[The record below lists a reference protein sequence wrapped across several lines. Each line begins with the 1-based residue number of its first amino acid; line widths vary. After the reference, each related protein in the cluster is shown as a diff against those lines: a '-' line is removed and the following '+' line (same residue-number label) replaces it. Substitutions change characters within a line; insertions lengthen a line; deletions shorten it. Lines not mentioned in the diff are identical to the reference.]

1 MYPNSISEFRI
12 LIKNDGNQV
21 LQIRYV
27 NITQGYIGA
36 WQDVPVVK
44 ENG

>member
-1 MYPNSISEFRI
+1 MYPNSTPEFR
-12 LIKNDGNQV
+12 LFEKSNGTQV

-27 NITQGYIGA
+27 NIAQGYIGT